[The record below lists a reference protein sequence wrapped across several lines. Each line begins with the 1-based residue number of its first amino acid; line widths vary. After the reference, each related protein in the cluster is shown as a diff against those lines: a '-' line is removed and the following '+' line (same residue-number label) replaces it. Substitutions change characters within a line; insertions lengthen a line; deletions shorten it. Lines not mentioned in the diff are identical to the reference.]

1 MYSILAVD
9 DEQSILTAL
18 SRVLSPEGYTVI
30 TAMNLIE
37 GFEACLR
44 NKPDLIISDV
54 NLPDGYGIDFCRKI
68 KAEPKLRHIPVF
80 LLTGEAIEVDN
91 RLAGLEA
98 GADDY
103 ILKPFNPGELIFRVK
118 RILRDVPKRATPQ

>member
-18 SRVLSPEGYTVI
+18 SRVLSPEGYTVV
-30 TAMNLIE
+30 TAMSLTE
-37 GFEACLR
+37 GFEACVR
-44 NKPDLIISDV
+44 NKPDLIILDV
-54 NLPDGYGIDFCRKI
+54 NLPDGYGVDLCRKI
-68 KAEPKLRHIPVF
+68 KADPKLRHIPVF
-80 LLTGEAIEVDN
+80 MLTGEAIEVDN

-103 ILKPFNPGELIFRVK
+103 ILKPFNPGELIFRIK
-118 RILRDVPKRATPQ
+118 RILRDVPKRVTPQ